1 MPTSPSPSPS
11 PSSHTYM
18 DEESAKSILRRAFST
33 IPTNPPPPHHHH
45 HDTHSPFTCIGRG
58 TCGTVWSLPTP
69 PSPSPAL
76 KTSPHL
82 TSLQTDFTLT
92 NAVHNAF
99 IATHH
104 LLTTTFPT
112 LTTPLVPKCTHFF
125 PPSDYTWW
133 TTIHPLFPA
142 PDAPNPDTSAAMQM
156 HRIPPLPA
164 QVRMALINAYFH
176 PEARREAFDDPENE
190 DCLVRVYLGA
200 TTSRVGRG
208 KNWPSSL
215 RNFEMYL
222 DMAMEVGL
230 DVELIA
236 EEMAVS
242 LAVIHWEAGN
252 DGMDAEWVFG
262 GGTGRGWWYPAGVV
276 CEAVGEEEGLDG
288 RGYMCQQQKVPRDDD
303 YPPTANDPKP
313 RTMPPI
319 YILDFDKARRI
330 QLDDSCIPLLLGGV
344 TANDPYFPNS
354 KSSSVELWGCF
365 REAYRVASEVLLRR
379 GGFGG
384 DEGVM
389 GLPGR
394 FLEAWE
400 GWARGDEDGELGF
413 EFVGW
418 GEGDEEDWSD
428 EEDEEGEV
436 EDSTAE
442 DEWWSDQGDAL
453 TESYKAS

>member
-1 MPTSPSPSPS
+1 
-11 PSSHTYM
+11 M
-18 DEESAKSILRRAFST
+18 DKESAKSILRRAFST
-33 IPTNPPPPHHHH
+33 KPTNLPPPQPGAHHHH
-45 HDTHSPFTCIGRG
+45 IHSSFTCIGRG
-58 TCGTVWSLPTP
+58 TCGTVWSQPTP
-69 PSPSPAL
+69 PSPAL
-76 KTSPHL
+76 KTSPHI

-99 IATHH
+99 ITTHAI
-104 LLTTTFPT
+104 LTSTFPT

-125 PPSDYTWW
+125 TSSHRAWW
-133 TTIHPLFPA
+133 TSIHPLFPP

-164 QVRMALINAYFH
+164 QVRTGLINVYFH
-176 PEARREAFDDPENE
+176 PESRRGASNDPEND
-190 DCLVRVYLGA
+190 DCLVRIYLGA
-200 TTSRVGRG
+200 TGRG
-208 KNWPSSL
+208 KKWPGSL

-222 DMAMEVGL
+222 DMAIELGL

-242 LAVIHWEAGN
+242 LAVIHWEARN

-262 GGTGRGWWYPAGVV
+262 GSPGRDWYSEGECAPI
-276 CEAVGEEEGLDG
+276 GEEVLDE
-288 RGYMCQQQKVPRDDD
+288 RGYMCQRQKETEKRREDDHL
-303 YPPTANDPKP
+303 PTTITANDPK
-313 RTMPPI
+313 RTMPPM
-319 YILDFDKARRI
+319 YILDFDKARQI
-330 QLDDSCIPLLLGGV
+330 ELDDSCIPLLLGGV
-344 TANDPYFPNS
+344 TANDPYFPNP
-354 KSSSVELWGCF
+354 KSSSVELWGGF

-379 GGFGG
+379 VGFGG

-400 GWARGDEDGELGF
+400 AWARVRDEDGDEDGDLGF

-428 EEDEEGEV
+428 EEDEEHE
-436 EDSTAE
+436 E
-442 DEWWSDQGDAL
+442 DEEDEEDEDEDEDELWSD
-453 TESYKAS
+453 